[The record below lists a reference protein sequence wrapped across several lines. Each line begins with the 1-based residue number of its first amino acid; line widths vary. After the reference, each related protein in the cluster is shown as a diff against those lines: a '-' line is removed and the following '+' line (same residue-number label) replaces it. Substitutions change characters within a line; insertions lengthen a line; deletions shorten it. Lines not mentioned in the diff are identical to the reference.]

1 MNEIDNQ
8 LMEEVLNGQIPEA
21 EGYSIQEN
29 ELEMTNEQV
38 YEHQEP
44 VVHKS
49 QERKTQERK
58 ELQGEFGLG
67 VLQSMQNRQPDNSA
81 IDRLQKEGK
90 IGKIGD
96 QISKSAEYREGWIDV
111 PRSSLGERSK
121 FYPEDWNFKIR
132 PATVEAIRNWSL
144 IDDENANS
152 IDDVFNE
159 IMKSCVSISTPTG
172 PIPWGNINSW
182 DRFFFLLLVREYTF
196 KTGETAVKYD
206 EECIECEN
214 PITFELT
221 SSTLMYDFPDEDL
234 MSMFDQQT
242 KSWIIDPEEYDV
254 QHAPVT
260 LYLPTLEKDANI
272 KKWLIARLQENR
284 NRKIDQVFIKFL
296 SWMAP
301 KISKDET
308 IAARQIKELER
319 IYKSWDAEMF
329 SFMDEVIRNIIVMP
343 ASKLTTKC
351 PICGEEVTSDIR
363 FPNSV
368 KSLFNV
374 QNRSRKFG
382 TK

>member
-8 LMEEVLNGQIPEA
+8 LMEEVLSGQIPEA
-21 EGYSIQEN
+21 EDNSMSEIMVQPKQ
-29 ELEMTNEQV
+29 TKKKAAKQAEQ
-38 YEHQEP
+38 
-44 VVHKS
+44 
-49 QERKTQERK
+49 T
-58 ELQGEFGLG
+58 GDFGLG
-67 VLQSMQNRQPDNSA
+67 VLNHMQHDADEDIVQNVKKFQS
-81 IDRLQKEGK
+81 EGK
-90 IGKIGD
+90 LSRIGEEIGKT
-96 QISKSAEYREGWIDV
+96 AEYAEGWIDV
-111 PRSSLGERSK
+111 PRSVLGQRSK
-121 FYPEDWNFKIR
+121 FYPEDWRFRVR

-159 IMKSCVSISTPTG
+159 IMKSCVSIVTPMG
-172 PIPWGNINSW
+172 PLPWGNINSW

-196 KTGETAVKYD
+196 VQGETAIKY
-206 EECIECEN
+206 EEPCVECEN
-214 PITFELT
+214 DITFRLT
-221 SSTLMYDFPDEDL
+221 SQSLMYEFPDDDI
-234 MSMFDQQT
+234 MNMFDSES
-242 KSWIIDPEEYDV
+242 KCWRIDPEEYDV
-254 QHAPVT
+254 HHAPVT

-272 KKWLIARLQENR
+272 KKWLISRLQENR

-319 IYKSWDAEMF
+319 IYKSWDTEMF
-329 SFMDEVIRNIIVMP
+329 SFMDEVIRNIMVMP
-343 ASKLTTKC
+343 MSKLTTKC

-363 FPNSV
+363 FPNNV